1 DVHVHGRRWRFTA
14 APALQTLELIDGP
27 VHAALDAG
35 LVALD
40 GFEFGAVRDAE
51 TLEFD
56 LAGELFPLTDL
67 PSQALELFA
76 THLKLLARG
85 SLLVRLDPL
94 RQRDVFD
101 RFRKPVRPFAK
112 EPQPQPQRWVVRLFS
127 EHFIER
133 VTGFSGDRALAL
145 KLGHRFFHYE
155 LQMPYPL
162 GAHLQNF
169 GERGERVVESHL
181 LCGVTGRCVQDSLSN
196 FTELRPVSSTKS
208 PLGDRNFGHQA
219 DLGATLGHPL
229 VAEFLKER
237 VEFQRVFLTWNHDLV
252 GAQPVLGRVEFG
264 SQLTLGCPRTGR
276 PHRVATIRRDLFGR
290 SALSVVLAVFA
301 GKFSVR
307 RFLSVTPHRFTSN
320 VATGEDRCESPLPR
334 VSRCSSRSLAAA
346 IGRPRPR
353 EFRNRRCNN

>member
-1 DVHVHGRRWRFTA
+1 
-14 APALQTLELIDGP
+14 
-27 VHAALDAG
+27 
-35 LVALD
+35 
-40 GFEFGAVRDAE
+40 
-51 TLEFD
+51 
-56 LAGELFPLTDL
+56 
-67 PSQALELFA
+67 
-76 THLKLLARG
+76 
-85 SLLVRLDPL
+85 
-94 RQRDVFD
+94 
-101 RFRKPVRPFAK
+101 
-112 EPQPQPQRWVVRLFS
+112 
-127 EHFIER
+127 
-133 VTGFSGDRALAL
+133 
-145 KLGHRFFHYE
+145 
-155 LQMPYPL
+155 
-162 GAHLQNF
+162 
-169 GERGERVVESHL
+169 
-181 LCGVTGRCVQDSLSN
+181 
-196 FTELRPVSSTKS
+196 VSSTKS

-334 VSRCSSRSLAAA
+334 VSRCSVKESGSRY
-346 IGRPRPR
+346 RPAKASGVSESTLQQYAQQTPIS
-353 EFRNRRCNN
+353 RRGPIFS